1 MSGANDTYARLYHKF
16 AYEFPA
22 IYGNDRLLAAWVRL
36 LMVADASWPMRP
48 PIPRSVPVRA
58 WNTLVDCGLVL
69 PDGDTYTIRG
79 LDAERT
85 RRRDAGR
92 TGAAKRWENERN
104 ADRNANA
111 SAVAMPNR
119 TEKSNTPLPPTG
131 GGRRADA
138 TNPRAIS
145 AQMTAANERRERERV
160 DRRKARQRAYLDGRL
175 TEAQRDEMNDRDAD
189 LSEIPNG
196 RGAAYA
202 PVPA

>member
-1 MSGANDTYARLYHKF
+1 MTASDTYARLYHKF

-22 IYGNDRLLAAWVRL
+22 VYASDRLLAPWVRL

-58 WNTLVDCGLVL
+58 WNTLVDCGLVI
-69 PDGDTYTIRG
+69 PDGATYTIRG

-104 ADRNANA
+104 AEGNANA

-119 TEKSNTPLPPTG
+119 TEQSNTPPTPLP
-131 GGRRADA
+131 GGRRANA
-138 TNPRAIS
+138 TNPRALE
-145 AQMTAANERRERERV
+145 A
-160 DRRKARQRAYLDGRL
+160 RKAAASDREAKRRQQLKVAHNNGAHADEANPDCGYCIERAA
-175 TEAQRDEMNDRDAD
+175 TA
-189 LSEIPNG
+189 
-196 RGAAYA
+196 
-202 PVPA
+202 

>member
-1 MSGANDTYARLYHKF
+1 MSASDTYARLYHKF

-22 IYGNDRLLAAWVRL
+22 IYANDRLLAPWVRL

-48 PIPRSVPVRA
+48 PIPRSVPVRS

-92 TGAAKRWENERN
+92 TGAAKRWENDRN
-104 ADRNANA
+104 ADRSAIA

-119 TEKSNTPLPPTG
+119 TEQSNTPPTPLP
-131 GGRRADA
+131 GGRRANA
-138 TNPRAIS
+138 MNPRAIE
-145 AQMTAANERRERERV
+145 ARKTAAAQQAARRAQQLLVAHNNGAHADESHPDCRYCIERAQSAIERHAV
-160 DRRKARQRAYLDGRL
+160 TA
-175 TEAQRDEMNDRDAD
+175 
-189 LSEIPNG
+189 
-196 RGAAYA
+196 
-202 PVPA
+202 